1 MRDVSVT
8 DIDGYRILGA
18 LEARESVG
26 RPIRVGLIGA
36 GRFGTTV
43 AAQVGQMAGMRFSL
57 ICDLNPE
64 SAMMAARAG
73 TRGNMDRIVR
83 ATTRDS
89 VADAVMRDQ
98 CVTTDDLTV
107 ALESPVDVIVEA
119 TGRPGIATRVAF
131 DAIAAGKHVIMVT
144 VEADVLLGAALA
156 KRAREAGCVYS
167 LADGDQPAVTVRM
180 VQWARAAGYTVVA
193 AGRGTKMFP
202 SDPDGHPDEAFSR
215 YGFDPE
221 IVERRRFNPTMY
233 NSFRD
238 GSKAQLEMTA
248 LANATG
254 LIPDRRGM
262 HEPSSGWSDLPLHF
276 RPRDEGG
283 LLHSTGVVDLA
294 NAVASDG
301 VSIVPRSIESG
312 VWVVVTSD
320 QPLLHEDLAFY
331 GLPASPDKRYAA
343 FWRPYHLCG
352 IETPMSIAEAALF
365 GTPTAAPI
373 GAPVADVITVAKRD
387 LQAGE
392 VLDGSGGAL
401 VRGQI
406 ERIEIALRENLLP
419 LGLADRVTVLRPI
432 RRGESIPRDAV
443 TTLSDPLVSQLRSEH
458 EALAR
463 AVTTA

>member
-1 MRDVSVT
+1 MSVSNA
-8 DIDGYRILGA
+8 DGLRILAA
-18 LEARESVG
+18 LELRESAG

-57 ICDLNPE
+57 VCDLNPE

-73 TRGNMDRIVR
+73 TRGNEQRIIR
-83 ATTRDS
+83 ATNRAA
-89 VADAVMRDQ
+89 VANAIMNDQ
-98 CVTTDDLTV
+98 CVLTDDL
-107 ALESPVDVIVEA
+107 ALALDSPVDVIVEA
-119 TGRPGIATRVAF
+119 TGRPGIATRVAH
-131 DAIAAGKHVIMVT
+131 DAIKAGKHVVMVT
-144 VEADVLLGAALA
+144 VEADVLLGGALA
-156 KRAREAGCVYS
+156 QRARSAGCVYT

-180 VQWARAAGYTVVA
+180 VQWARAAGYTIVA

-254 LIPDRRGM
+254 LVPDKRGM

-283 LLHSTGVVDLA
+283 LLTSVGIVDLA
-294 NAVASDG
+294 NAVATDG
-301 VSIVPRSIESG
+301 MSIVPNSIESG

-365 GTPTAAPI
+365 GLPTAAPI
-373 GAPVADVITVAKRD
+373 GAPVADVVAVAKRD
-387 LQAGE
+387 LSPGDI
-392 VLDGSGGAL
+392 LDGSGGAL

-406 ERIEIALRENLLP
+406 ERIEIALREDLLP
-419 LGLADRVTVLRPI
+419 LGLADGVTVVRPV
-432 RRGESIPRDAV
+432 RHGEPIPRASVNKMPD
-443 TTLSDPLVSQLRSEH
+443 SLVMRLRSEH

-463 AVTTA
+463 ATKAV